1 MNLTQ
6 KRAPAGSTE
15 PGPLGRDTSL
25 YGSLCVLG
33 TSMLVFAAL
42 LLPGCS
48 NPSVAHAVDPP
59 QARDA
64 LKTALD
70 EWKKGESV
78 ESLASASTPIIVQD
92 FDWMSGAKLVEYEL
106 VDEGKAVDANL
117 SIQVKLTLSGGSQ
130 AGKAAGKAAGKTI
143 QKKVWYLVT
152 TSPKL
157 TVFRDSFRK

>member
-1 MNLTQ
+1 MNLTH
-6 KRAPAGSTE
+6 KRTPAGSTE
-15 PGPLGRDTSL
+15 PGPLERDTSL
-25 YGSLCVLG
+25 YSSLCVLG
-33 TSMLVFAAL
+33 ACLVVLATL

-48 NPSVAHAVDPP
+48 NPSLAHAVDPP

-70 EWKKGESV
+70 GWKKGESP

-92 FDWMSGAKLVEYEL
+92 FDWMSGAKLIEYDL
-106 VDEGKAVDANL
+106 VDDGKAVDANL

-130 AGKAAGKAAGKTI
+130 AGKTAGKTI
-143 QKKVWYLVT
+143 EKKVWYLVT